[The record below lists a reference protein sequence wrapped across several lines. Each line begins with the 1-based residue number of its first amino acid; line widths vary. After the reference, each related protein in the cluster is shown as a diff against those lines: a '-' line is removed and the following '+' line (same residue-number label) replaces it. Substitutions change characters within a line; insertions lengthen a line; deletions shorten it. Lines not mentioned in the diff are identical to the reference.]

1 MGQVLKACRTHY
13 LYAAGFSALLNLL
26 FLAPV
31 LYMLQVY
38 DRVVPTEGGTTL
50 VVLTLALL
58 IALGTMALLDLARS
72 RILVRASAKLDRML
86 AGAVLDLSLA
96 PARAAEAARRR
107 RAIRDFDV
115 LRQAVS
121 GAGALALFDAPWA
134 PIYIL
139 ICFLVHPLIGLL
151 ALVGGAVLVLLAWRQ
166 DRTTHAPL
174 KKANEAAA
182 EAYTKQESAAM
193 AADSVRALGMR
204 EALVAHQISDR
215 ETMMRLQTQASF
227 ASSGLVALSKFVRL
241 TLQSLALGLGA
252 WLAINQ
258 QISAGAIFASMFLVG
273 RALAPVD
280 QMLGAWKSL
289 SQGKDAYSSL
299 LGLFQSS
306 EASSE
311 RTQLPR
317 PDGRIEV
324 DSVSLSSSEG
334 DRPILSSISFMVSP
348 GEVVGIVGPSGA
360 GKSTLL
366 RIIAGAMDPAQGVVR
381 FGGANREDWDP
392 ERLAQFIGYMP
403 QEPTLFAG
411 TVKQNISRF
420 QASSNAFAA
429 STVDGSAV
437 EAARMTGAHEIILG
451 FRNGYDYELGLG
463 GRGLSAGQAQRIALA
478 RAVYGKPTYLLLDEP
493 NSHLDADGDLQLIT
507 ALGELKAAGVT
518 ILIAT
523 HKLSILPIVDRL
535 LVLQDGAIKMQ
546 GARDEVMQRIMPA
559 KDIAA
564 VPHST
569 AA

>member
-1 MGQVLKACRTHY
+1 
-13 LYAAGFSALLNLL
+13 
-26 FLAPV
+26 
-31 LYMLQVY
+31 
-38 DRVVPTEGGTTL
+38 
-50 VVLTLALL
+50 
-58 IALGTMALLDLARS
+58 
-72 RILVRASAKLDRML
+72 
-86 AGAVLDLSLA
+86 
-96 PARAAEAARRR
+96 
-107 RAIRDFDV
+107 
-115 LRQAVS
+115 
-121 GAGALALFDAPWA
+121 
-134 PIYIL
+134 
-139 ICFLVHPLIGLL
+139 
-151 ALVGGAVLVLLAWRQ
+151 
-166 DRTTHAPL
+166 
-174 KKANEAAA
+174 
-182 EAYTKQESAAM
+182 
-193 AADSVRALGMR
+193 
-204 EALVAHQISDR
+204 
-215 ETMMRLQTQASF
+215 
-227 ASSGLVALSKFVRL
+227 
-241 TLQSLALGLGA
+241 
-252 WLAINQ
+252 
-258 QISAGAIFASMFLVG
+258 
-273 RALAPVD
+273 
-280 QMLGAWKSL
+280 
-289 SQGKDAYSSL
+289 
-299 LGLFQSS
+299 
-306 EASSE
+306 
-311 RTQLPR
+311 
-317 PDGRIEV
+317 
-324 DSVSLSSSEG
+324 
-334 DRPILSSISFMVSP
+334 
-348 GEVVGIVGPSGA
+348 
-360 GKSTLL
+360 
-366 RIIAGAMDPAQGVVR
+366 MDPAQGVVR